1 MTQDQYGQARDSG
14 PVRGQVV
21 EDDETEEFADGQDK
35 KMTTFQKVAS
45 ALRGDR
51 LDRDE
56 PDQGQVPADQMGT
69 AVPTTTGPDVV
80 APGQTVQPGTTPV
93 PDPPGRGRGGGHRGG
108 SGRPGRNRKWP
119 GP

>member
-21 EDDETEEFADGQDK
+21 EDDGTEEYSDDQDK

-69 AVPTTTGPDVV
+69 AAPTTTDPDAV
-80 APGQTVQPGTTPV
+80 APGQAVQPGTMPYS
-93 PDPPGRGRGGGHRGG
+93 DPQGRGRGSGHQAG
-108 SGRPGRNRKWP
+108 SGRPGRNRKCS
-119 GP
+119 GT